1 MIGDEHSASGVGAAA
16 RTVAESIGDEHS
28 AGSVGAGARTVGE
41 SIGVANLAT
50 GTGTGAGAAAAAG
63 ESVGN
68 VRGDGKPDSG
78 VVSSGEGVI
87 RGPEA
92 FRLDRPSIR
101 TSFDRASANYE
112 AAAVLQAR
120 VNEELMS
127 RLELFK
133 FQPEVVVDLGTGTGQ
148 GAEELKR
155 RYRRALVVALDM
167 APGMLRE
174 AQKRQHL
181 FRRFERVCA
190 DAMRL
195 PFADSS
201 VDVVFS
207 SLMLQWCDPL
217 DVTFMEIRRV
227 LKPEGFFAFS
237 TFGPDTLKELRASW
251 AEADG
256 YNHVNQFVDMH
267 DVGEALVRAGLV
279 EPVLDVDRIQLTY
292 ADTLGLM
299 RDLKAIGAHNV
310 TEGRSRG
317 LMGRARLARMQAAYE
332 PYRRDGRLPATY
344 EVIYGAT
351 WGAAGRAGAPAVAGE
366 VRISPSAIRR
376 PTRR

>member
-1 MIGDEHSASGVGAAA
+1 MTSVDDTTVGAVNSALPAA
-16 RTVAESIGDEHS
+16 TLEASDATRQPVPSS
-28 AGSVGAGARTVGE
+28 NVGA
-41 SIGVANLAT
+41 S
-50 GTGTGAGAAAAAG
+50 AAAG
-63 ESVGN
+63 VGSAA
-68 VRGDGKPDSG
+68 GQGPD
-78 VVSSGEGVI
+78 
-87 RGPEA
+87 A

-112 AAAVLQAR
+112 AAAVLQAQ
-120 VNEELMS
+120 VNQELMT
-127 RLELFK
+127 RLEFFK
-133 FQPEVVVDLGTGTGQ
+133 FQPEVVLDLGTGTGR

-155 RYRRALVVALDM
+155 RYRKALVVALDM

-174 AQKRQHL
+174 AQKRQHF
-181 FRRFERVCA
+181 FRRFERVCS

-217 DVTFMEIRRV
+217 DVAFAEVRRI
-227 LKPEGFFAFS
+227 LKPTGFFAFS
-237 TFGPDTLKELRASW
+237 TFGPDTLKELRGAW

-279 EPVLDVDRIQLTY
+279 EPVLDVDRVQLTY
-292 ADTLGLM
+292 TDTLGLM

-332 PYRRDGRLPATY
+332 THRRDGRLPATY

-351 WGAAGRAGAPAVAGE
+351 WGAAGRAGAPAIGGE
-366 VRISPSAIRR
+366 VRISPNAIRR

>member
-1 MIGDEHSASGVGAAA
+1 MTMKESG
-16 RTVAESIGDEHS
+16 TE
-28 AGSVGAGARTVGE
+28 AGAVVSE
-41 SIGVANLAT
+41 A
-50 GTGTGAGAAAAAG
+50 AGA
-63 ESVGN
+63 
-68 VRGDGKPDSG
+68 
-78 VVSSGEGVI
+78 
-87 RGPEA
+87 EA
-92 FRLDRPSIR
+92 FHLDRPCIR
-101 TSFDRASANYE
+101 TSFDRASAHYE

-120 VNEELMS
+120 VNEELLG

-133 FQPEVVVDLGTGTGQ
+133 LQPQVVLDLGAGTGR

-155 RYRRALVVALDM
+155 RFRRALVVALDM

-174 AQKRQHL
+174 AQRRQHF
-181 FRRFERVCA
+181 FRRFERVCG

-207 SLMLQWCDPL
+207 CLMLQWCEPL
-217 DVTFMEIRRV
+217 DVVFAEVRRV

-251 AEADG
+251 AEVDG

-279 EPVLDVDRIQLTY
+279 EPVLDVDRTQLTY
-292 ADTLGLM
+292 DDTLALM

-310 TEGRSRG
+310 TAGRSRG
-317 LMGRARLARMQAAYE
+317 LTGRGRLAHMQSAYE
-332 PYRRDGRLPATY
+332 KYRRNGRLPATY
-344 EVIYGAT
+344 EVIYGAA
-351 WGAAGRAGAPAVAGE
+351 WGAAGRAGAGIAGGE
-366 VRISPSAIRR
+366 VRISPSEIGRAR
-376 PTRR
+376 PRA

>member
-1 MIGDEHSASGVGAAA
+1 MIDE
-16 RTVAESIGDEHS
+16 T
-28 AGSVGAGARTVGE
+28 
-41 SIGVANLAT
+41 
-50 GTGTGAGAAAAAG
+50 
-63 ESVGN
+63 
-68 VRGDGKPDSG
+68 
-78 VVSSGEGVI
+78 
-87 RGPEA
+87 PEA

-101 TSFDRASANYE
+101 ASFDRASSQYE

-120 VNEELMS
+120 INQELMD

-133 FQPEVVVDLGTGTGQ
+133 FQPQVVLDLGSGTGR
-148 GAEELKR
+148 GAEALKR

-174 AQKRQHL
+174 AQRRQRL

-217 DVTFMEIRRV
+217 DVTFAEVRRV
-227 LKPEGFFAFS
+227 LKPKGFFAFS

-251 AEADG
+251 AQVDG

-292 ADTLGLM
+292 NDTLALM
-299 RDLKAIGAHNV
+299 KDLKSIGAHNV
-310 TEGRSRG
+310 TAGRSRG
-317 LMGRARLARMQAAYE
+317 LTGRGRLARLQAAYE
-332 PYRRDGRLPATY
+332 SHRRDGRLPATY
-344 EVIYGAT
+344 EVIYGAA
-351 WGAAGRAGAPAVAGE
+351 WGSAGRIGASAVGNE
-366 VRISPSAIRR
+366 VTISPSDIRR
-376 PTRR
+376 PRSQR